1 MSFEALVIGLC
12 DRFVSQRAFD
22 LIVTPALAD
31 LEFEESAGRHSRFAG
46 RIAVLQAI
54 AGGVGHDVRRGSGG
68 FLKLTLLSACYYM
81 FPIAVSVRVFKTWSD
96 FFVAA
101 SVMFMLS
108 LLPVVACFWP
118 VRHPVRHGD

>member
-1 MSFEALVIGLC
+1 MSFEALVIATC

-31 LEFEESAGRHSRFAG
+31 LEFEEAAGRHSRVAS
-46 RIAVLQAI
+46 RAAVLRAI

-68 FLKLTLLSACYYM
+68 FLRLTLLSTCYYM
-81 FPIAVSVRVFKTWSD
+81 FPVAVSVRIFRTWSD
-96 FFVAA
+96 FFFAA
-101 SVMFMLS
+101 SVMLVLS
-108 LLPVVACFWP
+108 LMPVVVCFWP

>member
-1 MSFEALVIGLC
+1 MRFESWVIAIC

-31 LEFEESAGRHSRFAG
+31 WEFENARGRHSRIASQV
-46 RIAVLQAI
+46 AVLRAV
-54 AGGVGHDVRRGSGG
+54 AGGVGHDVRRGTAG
-68 FLKLTLLSACYYM
+68 FLQLTLLSACYYM

-101 SVMFMLS
+101 SVMFLLS
-108 LLPVVACFWP
+108 LMPVVVCFWP
-118 VRHPVRHGD
+118 QRYPVRHGE

>member
-1 MSFEALVIGLC
+1 MSFEALVIAIC
-12 DRFVSQRAFD
+12 DRFVSQRGFD

-31 LEFEESAGRHSRFAG
+31 LEFEETGGRHSRIAS
-46 RIAVLQAI
+46 RVAVLRAI

-68 FLKLTLLSACYYM
+68 FLKLTLLSACYYL
-81 FPIAVSVRVFKTWSD
+81 FPVVVSVRMFKTWSD

-101 SVMFMLS
+101 SVILVLS
-108 LLPVVACFWP
+108 LMPVVVCFWP

>member
-1 MSFEALVIGLC
+1 MRFESLVIALC

-31 LEFEESAGRHSRFAG
+31 FEFEQAGGRSNLTASRA
-46 RIAVLQAI
+46 AVLRAV
-54 AGGVGHDVRRGSGG
+54 AGGVADDMRRGSGG
-68 FLKLTLLSACYYM
+68 FLQLALLSACYYL
-81 FPIAVSVRVFKTWSD
+81 FPIAVSVRYFKTWSD

-101 SVMFMLS
+101 SFMLVLS
-108 LLPVVACFWP
+108 LTPVVVCFWP

>member
-1 MSFEALVIGLC
+1 MSFEALVIAIC
-12 DRFVSQRAFD
+12 DRFVSQRGFD

-31 LEFEESAGRHSRFAG
+31 LEFEEAAGRHSRIAS
-46 RIAVLQAI
+46 RVAVLRAI

-68 FLKLTLLSACYYM
+68 FLKLTLLSACYYL
-81 FPIAVSVRVFKTWSD
+81 FPVVVSVRMFKTWSD

-101 SVMFMLS
+101 SVILVLS
-108 LLPVVACFWP
+108 LMPVVVCFWP

>member
-1 MSFEALVIGLC
+1 MSFEAFVIAIC

-31 LEFEESAGRHSRFAG
+31 WEFEEAAGRRN
-46 RIAVLQAI
+46 RIAGQAAVLRAI

-81 FPIAVSVRVFKTWSD
+81 FPIAVSVRIFKTWDD
-96 FFVAA
+96 FFFAA
-101 SVMFMLS
+101 SVMLVLS
-108 LLPVVACFWP
+108 LTPVVVCFWP

>member
-1 MSFEALVIGLC
+1 MRFESLVIAIC

-31 LEFEESAGRHSRFAG
+31 WEFETAGGRQS
-46 RIAVLQAI
+46 RIASQAAVLRAI
-54 AGGVGHDVRRGSGG
+54 AGGVGHDLRNGTAG

-81 FPIAVSVRVFKTWSD
+81 FPVAVSVRMFRTWSD

-101 SVMFMLS
+101 SAVLILS
-108 LLPVVACFWP
+108 LIPVVVCFWP
-118 VRHPVRHGD
+118 QRYPVRHSE